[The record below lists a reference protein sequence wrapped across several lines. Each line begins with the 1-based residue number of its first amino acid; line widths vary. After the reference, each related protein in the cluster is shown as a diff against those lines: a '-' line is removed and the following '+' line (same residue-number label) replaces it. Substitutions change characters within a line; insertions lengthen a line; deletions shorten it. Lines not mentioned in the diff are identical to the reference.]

1 MSKRPSSDLR
11 QQALR
16 LEPRAHEL
24 LSALVNE
31 LHAAGDDITAAEATR
46 GLCMLALQLAR
57 GSAGDTVADVVRL
70 TASDPTTPCV
80 RRAVDTLL
88 WLLDLEPSTRPQRSK
103 EPTHEQNVAPMRS
116 GLDLANQAL
125 RLPPRALD
133 QLKSLA
139 AELRATGA
147 DTTAAKAARG
157 LCLFGLD
164 LIYAAPSTEVAKA
177 FRIAAGDPT
186 TEGTRRA
193 LEAIQSLLDGVPST
207 VPDPFDPD
215 DEPTTTPSVDSQP
228 PSSIPN
234 SRGA

>member
-24 LSALVNE
+24 LSTLVNE
-31 LHAAGDDITAAEATR
+31 LHAAGDDVTAAEATR
-46 GLCMLALQLAR
+46 GLCMLALELAV
-57 GSAGDTVADVVRL
+57 GSAGDTIADVVCL
-70 TASDPTTPCV
+70 AASEPTTPCV
-80 RRAVDTLL
+80 RRAVDALL

-103 EPTHEQNVAPMRS
+103 ESIHERTFAPMRS
-116 GLDLANQAL
+116 GLDLSNQAL

-164 LIYAAPSTEVAKA
+164 IIYAAPNTEVAKA

-193 LEAIQSLLDGVPST
+193 LEAIKALLDGVPST
-207 VPDPFDPD
+207 VPDPRDPD
-215 DEPTTTPSVDSQP
+215 DGPTMPSADSQP

-234 SRGA
+234 SRTA